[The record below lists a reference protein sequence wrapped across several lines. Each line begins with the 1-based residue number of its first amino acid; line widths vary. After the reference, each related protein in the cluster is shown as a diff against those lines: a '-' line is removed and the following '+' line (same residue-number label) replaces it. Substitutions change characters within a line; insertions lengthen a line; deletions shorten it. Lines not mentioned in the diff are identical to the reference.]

1 MTGEAFVCLKD
12 TNYSVSKVVTAV
24 SRLFFFFFGVKNFKG
39 HFFRSKVKRRVVLE
53 SKLFLSCQMARNCFH
68 VHVTAVLRESFTTW

>member
-24 SRLFFFFFGVKNFKG
+24 SRLFFFFLELRILRGS
-39 HFFRSKVKRRVVLE
+39 FFRSKVKRRVVLE
-53 SKLFLSCQMARNCFH
+53 SRLLLSCQMARNCFH
-68 VHVTAVLRESFTTW
+68 IHVTAVLRESFTTW